1 VSKLKYCLVNGN
13 DVLGYLWETEKLG
26 NVLIMNK
33 SVDFNTPLEIY
44 IKTET
49 RGFEKV
55 SEIDM
60 VTDFMEIL
68 QYNLK
73 KEGLE

>member
-1 VSKLKYCLVNGN
+1 MSKLKYCLVNGN